1 MRRLCRGEPKVAD
14 AQLGSA
20 PIMLDVDTGIDDALA
35 IALAVESGVRL
46 IGVSTVAGN
55 APVDP
60 ATENTLRVLAQVG
73 AESVPVH
80 RGASRPL
87 AAQYRNAAYLHGEDG
102 LAGVSLDA
110 SGATESS
117 VNAVSAILD
126 NADRCDGELV
136 LVALGPLTNVAIALS
151 LRPKLARQIRR
162 LVVMGS
168 AIFTA
173 GNVTPHA
180 EFNAFADPH
189 ALDQVMATEWNELIA
204 VGLDVSHGTVFTRD
218 QWERLEESAAGP
230 SELVRQ
236 IAASMFM
243 DQERDGFYLHD
254 PLAVAVA
261 LDDSLVTC
269 DSLSVN
275 VAVDD
280 EYRGKT
286 TAGGSGNVRVATTV
300 DAERFER
307 EFAERLGVPKRS
319 RGIVLERVE

>member
-1 MRRLCRGEPKVAD
+1 MPD
-14 AQLGSA
+14 AQIGSA

-46 IGVSTVAGN
+46 VGVSTVAGN
-55 APVDP
+55 TPVQQ
-60 ATENTLRVLAQVG
+60 ATENTLRVLGQVG

-87 AAQYRNAAYLHGEDG
+87 AVQYRSAAYLHGEDG
-102 LAGVSLDA
+102 LAGVRLDA
-110 SGATESS
+110 SRATESS
-117 VNAVSAILD
+117 INAVAAILD
-126 NADRCDGELV
+126 NADRFDSEIV
-136 LVALGPLTNVAIALS
+136 LVALGSLTNVAIALS
-151 LRPKLARQIRR
+151 LRPQLARQIRR
-162 LVVMGS
+162 LVIMGS
-168 AIFTA
+168 AVFTG

-189 ALDQVMATEWNELIA
+189 AMDQVMSTEWNELVVI
-204 VGLDVSHGTVFTRD
+204 GLDVSHQTALTRD
-218 QWERLEESAAGP
+218 QWERFEEPSAGS

-236 IAASMFM
+236 IAASMFL

-254 PLAVAVA
+254 PLALAVA
-261 LDDSLVTC
+261 LDDSLATY

-275 VAVDD
+275 VAVDE

-286 TAGGSGNVRVATTV
+286 TVEGSGSVRVATSV

-307 EFAERLGVPKRS
+307 EFAERLRIPKRS
-319 RGIVLERVE
+319 KGIVLKKVE